1 MLRCRIF
8 VFQMIDIICPLG
20 TKSHWFDNELR
31 YSLRSI
37 EIFANGA
44 GNVFIVGEHPAWM
57 NSEPQKQ
64 EGIFI
69 NNNHIIHIPTKDKF
83 GSQRNI
89 HEKIKLACLDK
100 RVSDDFLFWNDDF
113 FLMDFIDCENYP
125 YHRYGILEDKISK
138 RIANDGY
145 RRAMENSQRFLKEH
159 DRCTMYYDIHCPII
173 YNKKKYLELMD
184 QVDWSVPNGYVIK
197 SLYANYWQVPS
208 VFMPDLKITADTGL
222 ADIHEKIKGRHIF
235 SISDGIMLAPAKTM
249 KIYLEETYNKKSK
262 YER

>member
-1 MLRCRIF
+1 
-8 VFQMIDIICPLG
+8 MIDIICPLG
-20 TKSHWFDNELR
+20 TKSHWFDNELKH
-31 YSLRSI
+31 SLRGI
-37 EIFANGA
+37 EKYAND
-44 GNVFIVGEHPAWM
+44 FRH
-57 NSEPQKQ
+57 
-64 EGIFI
+64 IFI
-69 NNNHIIHIPTKDKF
+69 IGEYPEYLRPTIEQKNDEGLIEYIHLGAIHIPAKDQF

-89 HEKIKLACLDK
+89 HEKIKLACLDPL
-100 RVSDDFLFWNDDF
+100 VSDDFLFWNDDF
-113 FLMDFIDCENYP
+113 FLTDFINCEEYP
-125 YHRYGILEDKISK
+125 YYRYGILEDKISK

-222 ADIHEKIKGRHIF
+222 TDIQEKIKDRHIF
-235 SISDGIMLAPAKTM
+235 SISDGLMLAPAKTM
-249 KIYLEETYNKKSK
+249 KNFLEIIYDQKSK
-262 YER
+262 YEK